1 MSLLRGAALFALI
14 LLSSAAAAAAQS
26 PQVESTPIPTP
37 PKPDFAPMMFM
48 TGTWNC
54 SVMSSRRPGPY
65 QVTSTA
71 SVDPT
76 GYWLVTRSVA
86 HKASWFPA
94 DLVSEDRMTYDPS
107 TSRWIDIS
115 TDNGGGYNVSTSPGW
130 QGNQIVWTDAVIT
143 KSNNTASTSPTTMT
157 KDSGSRTTS
166 VSSFTEPGGRVV
178 NVRTT
183 CTKS

>member
-1 MSLLRGAALFALI
+1 MSLLRGAALFALA
-14 LLSSAAAAAAQS
+14 LLACAASALAQS
-26 PQVESTPIPTP
+26 PQIESTPIPAP

-48 TGTWNC
+48 TGNWTC
-54 SVMSSRRPGPY
+54 SVMSARRPSAY
-65 QVTSTA
+65 TVTSTA
-71 SVDPT
+71 GIDPT

-94 DLVSEDRMTYDPS
+94 DLISEDRMTYDPS
-107 TSRWIDIS
+107 TSRWVDIS

-130 QGNQIVWTDAVIT
+130 QGNRIVWTDSVIT
-143 KSNNTASTSPTTMT
+143 KTNNTASTNPTTTT
-157 KDSGSRTTS
+157 KDSDTHMTS

-183 CTKS
+183 CTKG